1 MKKCKI
7 VIFKNNEGTVKGV
20 LFNWIKTMY
29 DKEGSKEGN
38 KEGNKWGDK
47 FVTEDYS

>member
-20 LFNWIKTMY
+20 LFNWIKTVY
-29 DKEGSKEGN
+29 D
-38 KEGNKWGDK
+38 KEGNKWGNK
-47 FVTEDYS
+47 VVTEDYSSKNKN